1 MPVVARLSNATINVC
16 FGGEAPPHFYVRG
29 PNSDVMIDI
38 ETLKATRGLYQRSDH
53 AEAIAWA
60 AVNLDLMLRTW
71 SECNERD

>member
-16 FGGEAPPHFYVRG
+16 FGGEAPPHFHVRG
-29 PNSDVMIDI
+29 PNSDAKIDI
-38 ETLKATRGLYQRSDH
+38 ETLKVMRGRYRRSDY

-60 AVNLDLMLRTW
+60 AVNLDLVLRTW